1 MKNRKLLLLFS
12 GLVIIFLVLFL
23 IFRDVAGIKAETNG
37 RDRELFIPTGSSY
50 ENAFI
55 LIDSAAGIKKPEI
68 FQWLAKKKKYTEH
81 VRAGRYIIE
90 DGMTYTQ
97 IIDMLRTGRQ
107 KPVNVTFN
115 NIRNLNQLAGKV
127 SQKIEADSTGIINFL
142 NDESNYSADGFSRET
157 VIAVFI
163 PNTYQFFWN
172 TSPEDFYQRMLKEYR
187 SFWTPEKIAKA
198 KEKNLDPVQ
207 VATLASIVDDEVA
220 KATEKPRI
228 AGVYLN
234 RLRIGMPLQSCPTIR
249 FALNDYT
256 ITRVLKKHLLVE
268 SPYNTY
274 KYRGLPPGPVGCPSI
289 EGIEA
294 VLNAEHHDYLYFAAK
309 ADFSGSHNFSR
320 NLSEHNRY
328 AAQYQQELNRRR
340 IFK

>member
-1 MKNRKLLLLFS
+1 MKKRKLLFLFS
-12 GLVIIFLVLFL
+12 GFVLLFLAIFLIYRNFTG
-23 IFRDVAGIKAETNG
+23 RKADTG
-37 RDRELFIPTGSSY
+37 GQDRELFIPTGSSY
-50 ENAFI
+50 EDAFR
-55 LIDSAAGIKKPEI
+55 LLDSAAGITKPGV
-68 FQWLAKKKKYTEH
+68 FQWLAKKKKYSDH
-81 VRAGRYIIE
+81 VRPGRYIIE
-90 DGMTYTQ
+90 DGMNYTR
-97 IIDMLRTGRQ
+97 IIDMLRAGRQ

-127 SQKIEADSTGIINFL
+127 SQKIEADSTDIINFL
-142 NDESNYSADGFSRET
+142 NDESNYLADGFSTET

-172 TSPEDFYQRMLKEYR
+172 TNPKDFYQRMLKEYR
-187 SFWTPEKIAKA
+187 AFWTPERIARA

-207 VATLASIVDDEVA
+207 VATIASIVDDEVA
-220 KATEKPRI
+220 KVTEKPKI

-234 RLRIGMPLQSCPTIR
+234 RLRIGMPLQACPTIR

-256 ITRVLKKHLLVE
+256 ITRVLKKHLLVD

-274 KYRGLPPGPVGCPSI
+274 KFKGLPPGPVGCPSI

-320 NLSEHNRY
+320 TLSEHNRY
-328 AAQYQQELNRRR
+328 AAQYQRELNRRR